1 MLVIIGPSA
10 SGKTQIVNTLIK
22 FYKMRKMVTYTTRPI
37 RNHEVNGIDYY
48 FINKEEFLKKIKDD
62 FFLEYVCYNGYY
74 YGTAN
79 NELSS
84 DKVVIVEKEGLKAY
98 IKKAKEQIKIVFI
111 RCSKPIRRLRMIER
125 DDVLECIN
133 ARLIYD
139 DEIFNDEV
147 RKLADLII
155 DTSNS
160 NVFDDATKI
169 YEFYKNYI

>member
-84 DKVVIVEKEGLKAY
+84 VK
-98 IKKAKEQIKIVFI
+98 
-111 RCSKPIRRLRMIER
+111 
-125 DDVLECIN
+125 
-133 ARLIYD
+133 
-139 DEIFNDEV
+139 
-147 RKLADLII
+147 
-155 DTSNS
+155 
-160 NVFDDATKI
+160 
-169 YEFYKNYI
+169 

>member
-1 MLVIIGPSA
+1 
-10 SGKTQIVNTLIK
+10 
-22 FYKMRKMVTYTTRPI
+22 
-37 RNHEVNGIDYY
+37 
-48 FINKEEFLKKIKDD
+48 
-62 FFLEYVCYNGYY
+62 
-74 YGTAN
+74 
-79 NELSS
+79 
-84 DKVVIVEKEGLKAY
+84 
-98 IKKAKEQIKIVFI
+98 
-111 RCSKPIRRLRMIER
+111 MIER
-125 DDVLECIN
+125 DDDLECIN